1 MPSLLIPYTPRFP
14 QTEIHPQLESHRFCV
29 LVTHRQ
35 MGKTVCA
42 VNHLLKQACMLNLP
56 NGRYFY
62 VAPFLKQAEMLVWD
76 YFKRF
81 TAPLAAM
88 PTASGQIKN
97 LLQINE
103 AKLSLR
109 LPNGA
114 VVRVLGADNPDAMRG
129 TYADGI
135 VLDEYAQ
142 IKPNVFNEIIRPM
155 LTSRKG
161 WCVFLGT
168 PKVQDQFYDV
178 YCHAA
183 KEFAANPHGEWWA
196 GMYRADQTGI
206 IAQDELARIQ
216 TETPENLFRQEYL
229 CDFTASRTD
238 VLIPIDL
245 VLAAQKRF
253 YNEYDLR
260 GAPKIL
266 GVDPARFG
274 DDRSVIIRRQG
285 LQSFAPRVLAKLD
298 NVQLAGLVAQEI
310 KDFRPDAVFVDAGQG
325 AGVIDVLRSLGYEVT
340 EVPFGGAPLQAG
352 RYRNKRAELWGE
364 MAEWIRHGGA
374 LPEQE
379 TTPANELASA
389 VYDFD
394 EAGKMRLEAKDK
406 IKARLGKS
414 PDLADALALTFGAPV
429 ASREQRSIWEQ
440 KTTYEVEWSG

>member
-1 MPSLLIPYTPRFP
+1 
-14 QTEIHPQLESHRFCV
+14 
-29 LVTHRQ
+29 

-114 VVRVLGADNPDAMRG
+114 VVRVLGADRPDAMRG

-168 PKVQDQFYDV
+168 PKGQDQFYDV

-253 YNEYDLR
+253 YNEYELR

-379 TTPANELASA
+379 TTLANELASA

-414 PDLADALALTFGAPV
+414 PDLADALALTFAAPV

-440 KTTYEVEWSG
+440 KTTYEVEWSV

>member
-168 PKVQDQFYDV
+168 PKGQDQFYDV

-253 YNEYDLR
+253 YNEYELR

-379 TTPANELASA
+379 TTLANELASA

-414 PDLADALALTFGAPV
+414 PDLADALALTFAAPV
-429 ASREQRSIWEQ
+429 ASREQRSFWEQ
-440 KTTYEVEWSG
+440 KTTYEVEWSV

>member
-114 VVRVLGADNPDAMRG
+114 VVRVLGADRPDAMRG

-168 PKVQDQFYDV
+168 PKGQDQFYDV

-253 YNEYDLR
+253 YNEYELR

-379 TTPANELASA
+379 TTLANELASA

-414 PDLADALALTFGAPV
+414 PDLADALALTFAAPV

-440 KTTYEVEWSG
+440 KTTYEVEWSV

>member
-114 VVRVLGADNPDAMRG
+114 EVRVLGADRPDAMRG

-168 PKVQDQFYDV
+168 PKGQDQFYDV

-253 YNEYDLR
+253 YNEYELR

-379 TTPANELASA
+379 TTLANELASA

-414 PDLADALALTFGAPV
+414 PDLADALALTFAAPV

-440 KTTYEVEWSG
+440 KTTYEVEWSV

>member
-81 TAPLAAM
+81 TAPLAAI

-129 TYADGI
+129 IYADGV

-168 PKVQDQFYDV
+168 PKGQDQFYDV
-178 YCHAA
+178 YCRAA

-253 YNEYDLR
+253 YNEYELR

-310 KDFRPDAVFVDAGQG
+310 KDFRPDGVFVDAGQG

-352 RYRNKRAELWGE
+352 RYRNKRAELWGK

-379 TTPANELASA
+379 TTLANELASA

-414 PDLADALALTFGAPV
+414 PDLADALALTFAAPV

-440 KTTYEVEWSG
+440 KTTYEVEWSV

>member
-168 PKVQDQFYDV
+168 PKGQDQFYDV

-253 YNEYDLR
+253 YNEYELR

-310 KDFRPDAVFVDAGQG
+310 KDFRPDGVFVDAGQG

-374 LPEQE
+374 LPDQE
-379 TTPANELASA
+379 TTLANELASA

-414 PDLADALALTFGAPV
+414 PDLADALALTFAAPV
-429 ASREQRSIWEQ
+429 ASREQRNIWEQ
-440 KTTYEVEWSG
+440 KTTYEVEWSV

>member
-81 TAPLAAM
+81 TAPLAAI

-114 VVRVLGADNPDAMRG
+114 VVRVLGADNPDAIRG

-168 PKVQDQFYDV
+168 PKGQDQFYDV
-178 YCHAA
+178 YCRAA

-253 YNEYDLR
+253 YNEYELR

-310 KDFRPDAVFVDAGQG
+310 KDFRPDGVFVDAGQG

-379 TTPANELASA
+379 TTLANELASA

-414 PDLADALALTFGAPV
+414 PDLADALALTFAAPV

-440 KTTYEVEWSG
+440 KTTYEVEWSV

>member
-168 PKVQDQFYDV
+168 PKGQDQFYDV

-253 YNEYDLR
+253 YNESELR

-379 TTPANELASA
+379 TTLANELASA

-414 PDLADALALTFGAPV
+414 PDLADALALTFAAPV
-429 ASREQRSIWEQ
+429 ASREQRSFWEQ
-440 KTTYEVEWSG
+440 KTTYEVEWSV

>member
-168 PKVQDQFYDV
+168 PKGQDQFYDV

-245 VLAAQKRF
+245 VLAAQKRL
-253 YNEYDLR
+253 YSEYDLR

-285 LQSFAPRVLAKLD
+285 LQAFAPRVLAKRD

-310 KDFRPDAVFVDAGQG
+310 KDCRPDAVFVDAGQG

-379 TTPANELASA
+379 TTLANELASA

-414 PDLADALALTFGAPV
+414 PDLADALALTFAAPV

-440 KTTYEVEWSG
+440 KTTYEVEWSV

>member
-168 PKVQDQFYDV
+168 PKGQDQFYDV

-253 YNEYDLR
+253 YNEYELR

-285 LQSFAPRVLAKLD
+285 LQAFAPRVLAKLD

-379 TTPANELASA
+379 TTLANELASA

-414 PDLADALALTFGAPV
+414 PDLADALALTFAAPV

-440 KTTYEVEWSG
+440 KTTYEVEWSV

>member
-168 PKVQDQFYDV
+168 PKGQDQFYDV

-245 VLAAQKRF
+245 VLAAQKRL
-253 YNEYDLR
+253 YNEYELR

-379 TTPANELASA
+379 TTLANELASA

-414 PDLADALALTFGAPV
+414 PDLADALALTFAAPV

-440 KTTYEVEWSG
+440 KTTYEVEWSV

>member
-168 PKVQDQFYDV
+168 PKWQDHFYDV

-253 YNEYDLR
+253 YNEYELR

-379 TTPANELASA
+379 TTLANELASA

-414 PDLADALALTFGAPV
+414 PDLADALALTFAAPV

-440 KTTYEVEWSG
+440 KTTYEVEWSV

>member
-168 PKVQDQFYDV
+168 PKGQDHFYDV

-253 YNEYDLR
+253 YNEYELR

-379 TTPANELASA
+379 TTLANELASA

-414 PDLADALALTFGAPV
+414 PDLADALALTFAAPV

-440 KTTYEVEWSG
+440 KTTYEVEWSV

>member
-114 VVRVLGADNPDAMRG
+114 VVRVLGADRPDAMRG

-168 PKVQDQFYDV
+168 PKGQDQFYDV

-253 YNEYDLR
+253 YNEYELR

-340 EVPFGGAPLQAG
+340 EVPFGGAPL
-352 RYRNKRAELWGE
+352 
-364 MAEWIRHGGA
+364 
-374 LPEQE
+374 
-379 TTPANELASA
+379 
-389 VYDFD
+389 
-394 EAGKMRLEAKDK
+394 
-406 IKARLGKS
+406 
-414 PDLADALALTFGAPV
+414 
-429 ASREQRSIWEQ
+429 
-440 KTTYEVEWSG
+440 

>member
-168 PKVQDQFYDV
+168 PKGQDQFYDV

-285 LQSFAPRVLAKLD
+285 LQAFAPRMLAKLD
-298 NVQLAGLVAQEI
+298 NVQLAGIVAQEI

-379 TTPANELASA
+379 TTLANELASA

-414 PDLADALALTFGAPV
+414 PDLADALALTFAAPV

-440 KTTYEVEWSG
+440 KTTYEVEWSV

>member
-168 PKVQDQFYDV
+168 PKGQDQFYDV

-253 YNEYDLR
+253 YNEYELR

-285 LQSFAPRVLAKLD
+285 LQAFAPRVLAKLD

-340 EVPFGGAPLQAG
+340 EVPFGGASLQAG

-379 TTPANELASA
+379 TTLANELASA

-414 PDLADALALTFGAPV
+414 PDLADALALTFAAPV

-440 KTTYEVEWSG
+440 KTTYEVEWSV

>member
-168 PKVQDQFYDV
+168 PKGQDQFYDV

-216 TETPENLFRQEYL
+216 IETPENLFRQEYL

-253 YNEYDLR
+253 YNEYELR

-379 TTPANELASA
+379 TTLANELASA

-414 PDLADALALTFGAPV
+414 PDLADALALTFAAPV
-429 ASREQRSIWEQ
+429 ASREQRSFWEQ
-440 KTTYEVEWSG
+440 KTTYEVEWSV

>member
-129 TYADGI
+129 TYAEGI

-168 PKVQDQFYDV
+168 PKGQDQFYDV

-253 YNEYDLR
+253 YNEYELR

-285 LQSFAPRVLAKLD
+285 LQAFAPRVLAKLD

-379 TTPANELASA
+379 TTLANELASA

-414 PDLADALALTFGAPV
+414 PDLADALALTFAAPV

-440 KTTYEVEWSG
+440 KTTYEVEWSV

>member
-97 LLQINE
+97 LIKINE

-168 PKVQDQFYDV
+168 PKGQDQFYDV

-253 YNEYDLR
+253 YNEYELR

-274 DDRSVIIRRQG
+274 DDRSGIIRRQG
-285 LQSFAPRVLAKLD
+285 LQAFAPRVLAKLD

-340 EVPFGGAPLQAG
+340 EVPFGGASLQAG

-379 TTPANELASA
+379 TTLANELASA

-414 PDLADALALTFGAPV
+414 PDLADALALTFAAPV

-440 KTTYEVEWSG
+440 KTTYEVEWSV

>member
-1 MPSLLIPYTPRFP
+1 
-14 QTEIHPQLESHRFCV
+14 
-29 LVTHRQ
+29 
-35 MGKTVCA
+35 
-42 VNHLLKQACMLNLP
+42 
-56 NGRYFY
+56 
-62 VAPFLKQAEMLVWD
+62 MLVWD

-81 TAPLAAM
+81 TAPF
-88 PTASGQIKN
+88 TAVPLSGGRITN

-114 VVRVLGADNPDAMRG
+114 VIRVLGADNPDALRG
-129 TYADGI
+129 TYADGV

-161 WCVFLGT
+161 WCLFLGT
-168 PKVQDQFYDV
+168 PKGQDQFYDV

-196 GMYRADQTGI
+196 ATYRADQTGV
-206 IAQDELARIQ
+206 IAPDELARIQ
-216 TETPENLFRQEYL
+216 RETPENLFRQEYL

-245 VLAAQKRF
+245 VLAAQKRL
-253 YNEYDLR
+253 YSEYDLR

-285 LQSFAPRVLAKLD
+285 LQAFAPRVLAKLD
-298 NVQLAGLVAQEI
+298 NVQLAGIVAQEI
-310 KDFRPDAVFVDAGQG
+310 KDFRPDAVFIDAGQG
-325 AGVIDVLRSLGYEVT
+325 AGVIDVLRSLGHDVL

-364 MAEWIRHGGA
+364 MAEWLKQGGA
-374 LPEQE
+374 LPDKE
-379 TTPANELASA
+379 TALASELASA

-414 PDLADALALTFGAPV
+414 PDLADALALTFAAPV
-429 ASREQRSIWEQ
+429 ASREQVHFMQQ
-440 KTTYEVEWSG
+440 KTTYEVEWNV

>member
-114 VVRVLGADNPDAMRG
+114 VVRVLGADRPDAMRG

-168 PKVQDQFYDV
+168 PKGQDQFYDV

-245 VLAAQKRF
+245 VLAAQKRL
-253 YNEYDLR
+253 YSEYDLR

-379 TTPANELASA
+379 TTLANELASA

-414 PDLADALALTFGAPV
+414 PDLADALALTFAAPV

-440 KTTYEVEWSG
+440 KTTYEVEWSV

>member
-114 VVRVLGADNPDAMRG
+114 VVRVGGADNPDAMRG

-168 PKVQDQFYDV
+168 PKGQDQFYDV

-379 TTPANELASA
+379 TTLANELASA

-414 PDLADALALTFGAPV
+414 PDLADALALTFAAPV
-429 ASREQRSIWEQ
+429 ASREQRSFWEQ
-440 KTTYEVEWSG
+440 KTTYEVEWSV

>member
-168 PKVQDQFYDV
+168 PKGQDQFYDV

-245 VLAAQKRF
+245 VLAAQKRL
-253 YNEYDLR
+253 YSEYDLR

-285 LQSFAPRVLAKLD
+285 LQAFAPRVLAKLD

-379 TTPANELASA
+379 TTLANELASA

-414 PDLADALALTFGAPV
+414 PDLADALALTFAAPV

-440 KTTYEVEWSG
+440 KTTYEVEWSV

>member
-168 PKVQDQFYDV
+168 PKGQDQFYDV

-253 YNEYDLR
+253 YNEYELR

-285 LQSFAPRVLAKLD
+285 LQAFAPRVLAKLD

-340 EVPFGGAPLQAG
+340 EVPFGGASLQAG

-379 TTPANELASA
+379 TPLANELASA

-414 PDLADALALTFGAPV
+414 PDLADALALTFAAPV

-440 KTTYEVEWSG
+440 KTTYEVEWSV

>member
-1 MPSLLIPYTPRFP
+1 
-14 QTEIHPQLESHRFCV
+14 
-29 LVTHRQ
+29 
-35 MGKTVCA
+35 
-42 VNHLLKQACMLNLP
+42 
-56 NGRYFY
+56 
-62 VAPFLKQAEMLVWD
+62 
-76 YFKRF
+76 
-81 TAPLAAM
+81 
-88 PTASGQIKN
+88 
-97 LLQINE
+97 
-103 AKLSLR
+103 
-109 LPNGA
+109 
-114 VVRVLGADNPDAMRG
+114 
-129 TYADGI
+129 
-135 VLDEYAQ
+135 
-142 IKPNVFNEIIRPM
+142 
-155 LTSRKG
+155 
-161 WCVFLGT
+161 
-168 PKVQDQFYDV
+168 
-178 YCHAA
+178 
-183 KEFAANPHGEWWA
+183 
-196 GMYRADQTGI
+196 MYRADQTGI

-253 YNEYDLR
+253 YNEYELR

-274 DDRSVIIRRQG
+274 DDRSGIIRRQG
-285 LQSFAPRVLAKLD
+285 LQAVAPRGLAKLD

-340 EVPFGGAPLQAG
+340 EVPFGGASLQAG

-379 TTPANELASA
+379 TTLANELASA

-414 PDLADALALTFGAPV
+414 PDLADALALTFAAPV

-440 KTTYEVEWSG
+440 KTTYEVEWSV

>member
-168 PKVQDQFYDV
+168 PKGQDQFYDV

-379 TTPANELASA
+379 TTLANELASA

-414 PDLADALALTFGAPV
+414 PDLADALALTFAAPV

-440 KTTYEVEWSG
+440 KTTYEVEWSV

>member
-42 VNHLLKQACMLNLP
+42 VTHLLKQACMLNLP

-114 VVRVLGADNPDAMRG
+114 VVRVLGADRPDAMRG

-168 PKVQDQFYDV
+168 PKGQDQFYDV

-245 VLAAQKRF
+245 VLAAQKRL
-253 YNEYDLR
+253 YSEYDLR

-379 TTPANELASA
+379 TTLANELASA

-414 PDLADALALTFGAPV
+414 PDLADALALTFAAPV

-440 KTTYEVEWSG
+440 KTTYEVEWSV

>member
-168 PKVQDQFYDV
+168 PKGQDQFYDV

-245 VLAAQKRF
+245 VLAAQKRL
-253 YNEYDLR
+253 YNEYELR

-352 RYRNKRAELWGE
+352 RYRNTRAESWGE

-379 TTPANELASA
+379 TTLANELASA

-414 PDLADALALTFGAPV
+414 PDLADALALTFAAPV

-440 KTTYEVEWSG
+440 KTTYEVEWSV

>member
-56 NGRYFY
+56 HGRYFY
-62 VAPFLKQAEMLVWD
+62 VAPFQKQAEMLAWD

-81 TAPLAAM
+81 TAPLAAI

-168 PKVQDQFYDV
+168 PKGQDQFYDV

-253 YNEYDLR
+253 YNEYELR

-374 LPEQE
+374 LPDQE
-379 TTPANELASA
+379 TTLANELASA

-414 PDLADALALTFGAPV
+414 PDLADALALTFAAPV

-440 KTTYEVEWSG
+440 KTTYEVEWSV

>member
-56 NGRYFY
+56 DGRYFY

-168 PKVQDQFYDV
+168 PKGQDQFYDV

-245 VLAAQKRF
+245 VLAAQKRL
-253 YNEYDLR
+253 YSEYDLR

-379 TTPANELASA
+379 TTLANELASA

-414 PDLADALALTFGAPV
+414 PDLADALALTFAAPV

-440 KTTYEVEWSG
+440 KTTYEVEWSV

>member
-168 PKVQDQFYDV
+168 PKGQDQFYDV

-245 VLAAQKRF
+245 VLAAQKRL
-253 YNEYDLR
+253 YSEYDLR

-379 TTPANELASA
+379 TTLANELASA

-394 EAGKMRLEAKDK
+394 EAGKMRLETKDK

-414 PDLADALALTFGAPV
+414 PDLADALALTFAAPV

-440 KTTYEVEWSG
+440 KTTYEVEWSV

>member
-168 PKVQDQFYDV
+168 PKGQDQFYDV

-253 YNEYDLR
+253 YNEYELR

-379 TTPANELASA
+379 TTLANELASA

-414 PDLADALALTFGAPV
+414 PDLADALALTFAAPV

-440 KTTYEVEWSG
+440 KTTYEVEWSV

>member
-1 MPSLLIPYTPRFP
+1 MPRLEIPYSPRYP
-14 QTEIHPQLESHRFCV
+14 QTEIHPQLEAHRFCV

-42 VNHLLKQACMLNLP
+42 VNHLLKKACTVARP

-62 VAPFLKQAEMLVWD
+62 VAPFLKQAEILVWD

-81 TAPLAAM
+81 TAPF
-88 PTASGQIKN
+88 TAVPLSGGRITN

-109 LPNGA
+109 LPNSA
-114 VVRVLGADNPDAMRG
+114 VIRVLGADNPDALRG
-129 TYADGI
+129 TYADGV

-161 WCVFLGT
+161 WCLFLGT
-168 PKVQDQFYDV
+168 PKGQDQFYDV

-196 GMYRADQTGI
+196 ATYRADQTGV
-206 IAQDELARIQ
+206 IAPDELASIQ
-216 TETPENLFRQEYL
+216 RETPENLFRQEYL

-245 VLAAQKRF
+245 VLAAQKRL
-253 YNEYDLR
+253 YSEYDLR

-285 LQSFAPRVLAKLD
+285 LQAFAPRVLAKLD
-298 NVQLAGLVAQEI
+298 NVQLAGIVAQEI
-310 KDFRPDAVFVDAGQG
+310 KDFRPDAVFIDAGQG
-325 AGVIDVLRSLGYEVT
+325 AGVIDVLRSLGHDVL

-364 MAEWIRHGGA
+364 MAEWLKQGGA
-374 LPEQE
+374 LPDKE
-379 TTPANELASA
+379 TALASELASA

-414 PDLADALALTFGAPV
+414 PDLADALALTFAAPV
-429 ASREQRSIWEQ
+429 ASREQVHFMQQ
-440 KTTYEVEWSG
+440 KTTYEVEWNV

>member
-168 PKVQDQFYDV
+168 PKGQDQFYDV

-253 YNEYDLR
+253 YNEYELR

-310 KDFRPDAVFVDAGQG
+310 KDFRPDGVFVDAGQG

-379 TTPANELASA
+379 TTLANELASA

-414 PDLADALALTFGAPV
+414 PDLADALALTFAAPV

-440 KTTYEVEWSG
+440 KTTYEVEWSV

>member
-168 PKVQDQFYDV
+168 PKGQDQFYDV

-253 YNEYDLR
+253 YNEYELR

-285 LQSFAPRVLAKLD
+285 LQAFAPRVLAKLD

-310 KDFRPDAVFVDAGQG
+310 KDFRPDGVFVDAGQG

-379 TTPANELASA
+379 TTLANELASA

-414 PDLADALALTFGAPV
+414 PDLADALALTFAAPV

-440 KTTYEVEWSG
+440 KTTYEVEWSV

>member
-168 PKVQDQFYDV
+168 PKGQDQFYDV

-245 VLAAQKRF
+245 VLAAQKRL
-253 YNEYDLR
+253 YSEYDLR

-379 TTPANELASA
+379 TTLANELASA

-414 PDLADALALTFGAPV
+414 PDLADALALTFAAPV

-440 KTTYEVEWSG
+440 KTTYEVEWSV